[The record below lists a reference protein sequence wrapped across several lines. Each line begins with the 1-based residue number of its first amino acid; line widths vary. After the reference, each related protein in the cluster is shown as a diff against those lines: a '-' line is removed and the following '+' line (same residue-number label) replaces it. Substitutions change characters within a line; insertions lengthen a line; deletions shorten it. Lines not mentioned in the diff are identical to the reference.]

1 MSSYCHPHPG
11 RTGHRGPFV
20 FMEDHERGRP
30 GRRGGRGRHGD
41 PASGLRGF
49 GPGGP
54 GFGRR
59 KRGRGDIRIA
69 ILALLAEEPM
79 HGYQVIQELSERSD
93 GTWNPSPGSVY
104 PTLQQLT
111 DEGLVRSEES
121 DGRRVYELTD
131 EGRARASERTG
142 PAPWEEAA
150 EESDEDVRAL
160 WQQAMGVMHA
170 CREVSQNGSKSQI
183 ESALEIVRDAR
194 KGLYRLLADD

>member
-1 MSSYCHPHPG
+1 MHSHAHPHPG
-11 RTGHRGPFV
+11 RPGHGPFA
-20 FMEDHERGRP
+20 FMTE
-30 GRRGGRGRHGD
+30 GGRGRHGRRGD
-41 PASGLRGF
+41 PAAGLRGF
-49 GPGGP
+49 GR

-59 KRGRGDIRIA
+59 KRGRGDIRVA

-131 EGRARASERTG
+131 EGRARAAERTG
-142 PAPWEEAA
+142 PAPWEESA
-150 EESDEDVRAL
+150 EEADDDVRAL